1 MSTRLVHRP
10 ARSTRSIDT
19 GQPRVIETPPPGG
32 KGAKGRGNAMQT
44 MMPVV
49 GVLGSVG
56 MMSTMRTGTS
66 AVIGVGVLFVT
77 VLGAF
82 GMAFS
87 QRGRSGKESREQ
99 RNRYLDYLERLR
111 EDFGKM
117 ERTNRKTAVALN
129 PPADALVDCVRD
141 PARLWERRRSDS
153 DFLLV
158 RCATGRMPVVPATL
172 ASSGSMMDPP
182 DPFMMAEAEALARR
196 FALMPDMPLT
206 IPLDLAGNVSI
217 VGDRDGVVRIARAL
231 LLQAAVFHAPEDL
244 EMGACFPPATLP
256 QWQWVGW
263 LPHAVDP
270 ERREGPHPFRRIA
283 QKPSELA
290 DLIREDVASRATL
303 ASEAKRGSLRSG
315 DSRRMIKRLLV
326 LHDTYGDVATD
337 VVTADET
344 LTIGELGVT
353 VLHLVADRMQEP
365 SNVAIRIT
373 VQDGEVLVEDL
384 RGGGYLTAQG
394 RLDDT
399 PLATAEGL
407 ARTLSPLRLSA
418 DSLEEDASLKTVDFM
433 GLLQI
438 EDPGD
443 LNLAQMWVP
452 RHERSF
458 LRVPL
463 GLDSHGQPVVLD
475 LKESAQLGMGPHGLC
490 IGATGSGKSEVL
502 RTLVMGLLAT
512 HSPEDLAMVLID
524 YKGGATFAPFEG
536 VPHVAGIITNLV
548 DDPSLTERAYA
559 SLAGEVQ
566 RRQQMLKD
574 AGNVANITDYRLLRK
589 QRPDMPAYPHLFV
602 LIDEFGELL
611 TARPDFIDLFLSI
624 GRIGRSIGVHLLLAS
639 QRVEGG
645 KLRGLETYLSYRL
658 GLRTFSEEESR
669 TVLDTDDAFHL
680 PPLPGFG
687 YLKVDTSVYQRFRAA
702 YVSGPYKGRV
712 IPEEEKANDGPAVR
726 PYLVTPYQQPDLK
739 TLAAED
745 TKSDEDDSTERT
757 TGPTVLGVFVDQVKP
772 AGTPVP
778 QVWLPPLPKVC
789 TLDQVGGPVDIT
801 GSRGLQFAVKSPP
814 MSPAIGVI
822 DDPRKQAQS
831 VFRLDLTV
839 AGGHCALVGGPSS
852 GKTTFL
858 RTVVTS
864 LAHSYTPQEVAVYA
878 IDLAGGGLAPL
889 ADLPHVGGVAIRTD
903 REKIRRTLEEVRG
916 MLDEREVV
924 FRDRGI
930 DTMER
935 LRSLHAAGQV
945 PELPVADVVLIL
957 DNYGAIKTTFDELE
971 EPIADLV
978 QRGSSYGIHLVT
990 AMVRWTDV
998 RMATQALFGTV
1009 LELRLNDPADS
1020 NIDRRLQE
1028 TMRNAGPGRVL
1039 IPRNK
1044 LFGQLA
1050 LPRVDS
1056 MLQDDDLSEAMQG
1069 QALALGSAWQGPTA
1083 PKVRVLPLKL
1093 ERKTLPTAQ
1102 DEPETVPIGMD
1113 ETAMAPVLLDL
1124 FERDGNLVIFGDTA
1138 SGKTNLLKLIM
1149 QQLIDRYSSDEV
1161 VFAVMDPRRGL
1172 RGFLPDPY
1180 LGGYATSGRVGA
1192 GLAAGVSSELEKRL
1206 PDDTNDGAIVP
1217 VPGPKVIVVADD
1229 YDLLT
1234 SGGQAPMDPFLPYVA
1249 SGRDINLH
1257 FVITRRASGAG
1268 RALYEP
1274 FLTTVMESG
1283 TAGLVL
1289 SGDKSEG
1296 ALFTGAVPGNFP
1308 AGRGLFVRRGER
1320 PYLIQTALADGT
1332 ASADESDGGGVK

>member
-19 GQPRVIETPPPGG
+19 GQARVIETPPPGARG
-32 KGAKGRGNAMQT
+32 KAGGGAMQAL
-44 MMPVV
+44 MPAV

-66 AVIGVGVLFVT
+66 AVIGIGVLFLTMVGT
-77 VLGAF
+77 F

-87 QRGRSGKESREQ
+87 QRGRAGKESKDQ

-117 ERTNRKTAVALN
+117 ERSSRKTALALN
-129 PPADALVDCVRD
+129 PPADALVDCIRD
-141 PARLWERRRSDS
+141 PARLWERRRSDP

-172 ASSGSMMDPP
+172 AASGSMMDPP

-231 LLQAAVFHAPEDL
+231 MLQAAVFHAPEDL
-244 EMGACFPPATLP
+244 EMAVSFPPSALDL
-256 QWQWVGW
+256 WQWIGW
-263 LPHAVDP
+263 LPHTVDP
-270 ERREGPHPFRRIA
+270 ERREGPHPFRRVA
-283 QKPSELA
+283 SKPGELA
-290 DLIREDVASRATL
+290 ELIKDEVAARATL
-303 ASEAKRGSLRSG
+303 ASEAKRGSLGSG
-315 DSRRMIKRLLV
+315 DARRMVQRLLV
-326 LHDTYGDVATD
+326 LHDTYGDVATE

-344 LTIGELGVT
+344 LTVGELGVT
-353 VLHLVADRMQEP
+353 VLHLVSDRMQEP

-373 VQDGEVLVEDL
+373 VHEGKVLVEDL
-384 RGGGYLTAQG
+384 RGGGYMTAEGQ
-394 RLDDT
+394 LDDT

-407 ARTLSPLRLSA
+407 ARTLAPLRLSEE
-418 DSLEEDASLKTVDFM
+418 SLEEDASLKTIDFM
-433 GLLQI
+433 SLLQI

-443 LNLAQMWVP
+443 LELDRMWIP
-452 RHERSF
+452 RHERAF
-458 LRVPL
+458 LRVPI
-463 GLDSHGQPVVLD
+463 GLDSQGQPVVLD

-524 YKGGATFAPFEG
+524 YKGGATFAPFDG

-574 AGNVANITDYRLLRK
+574 AGNVANITDYRLLRE
-589 QRPDMPAYPHLFV
+589 QRPEMPPYPHLFV

-639 QRVEGG
+639 QRVEAG

-712 IPEEEKANDGPAVR
+712 APEEEAADGPAVR
-726 PYLVTPYQQPDLK
+726 PYLVTPYQQPDLEA
-739 TLAAED
+739 LAAGDE
-745 TKSDEDDSTERT
+745 KEKDEDDSTERT

-772 AGTPVP
+772 AATAVP

-789 TLDQVGGPVDIT
+789 TLDQVGGPIDI
-801 GSRGLQFAVKSPP
+801 GQRGLQFAVPAPP
-814 MSPAIGVI
+814 MAPAIGVV
-822 DDPRKQAQS
+822 DDPRKQTQS
-831 VFRLDLTV
+831 VLRLDLT
-839 AGGHCALVGGPSS
+839 ATGGHCALIGGPQS

-858 RTVVTS
+858 RTLVTS
-864 LAHSYTPQEVAVYA
+864 LAHSFTPQEVAIYA
-878 IDLAGGGLAPL
+878 IDLAGGGLQPL

-916 MLDEREVV
+916 MLDHREIV

-935 LRSLHAAGQV
+935 LRSMHASGAV
-945 PELPVADVVLIL
+945 PELPVADVVLVL
-957 DNYGAIKTTFDELE
+957 DNYGAIKTNFEDIE
-971 EPIADLV
+971 ETVADLI

-990 AMVRWTDV
+990 SMIRWSDV

-1009 LELRLNDPADS
+1009 MELRLNDPSDS

-1039 IPRNK
+1039 MPRNK
-1044 LFGQLA
+1044 LFAQLA

-1056 MLQDDDLSEAMQG
+1056 LLQDDDLSEAIQG
-1069 QALALGSAWQGPTA
+1069 QALALGSSWHGPTA
-1083 PKVRVLPLKL
+1083 PKVRVLPHRL
-1093 ERKTLPTAQ
+1093 ERRSLPNPQ
-1102 DEPETVPIGMD
+1102 QVPDTVPIGLD

-1149 QQLIDRYSSDEV
+1149 QQLIDRHSSDEV
-1161 VFAVMDPRRGL
+1161 IFAVMDPRRGL
-1172 RGFLPDPY
+1172 RGFTPDAY
-1180 LGGYATSGRVGA
+1180 LGGYATSGRVGT
-1192 GLAAGVSSELEKRL
+1192 GLAAGVSGELEKRL
-1206 PDDTNDGAIVP
+1206 PDDMSDAAPAP
-1217 VPGPKVIVVADD
+1217 VAGPRVIVVADD

-1234 SGGQAPMDPFLPYVA
+1234 SGGQTPMDAFLPYVA
-1249 SGRDINLH
+1249 SGRDIKLH
-1257 FVITRRASGAG
+1257 FLIARRASGAG

-1296 ALFTGAVPGNFP
+1296 ALFTGATPGNFP

-1320 PYLIQTALADGT
+1320 PSLIQTALADGT
-1332 ASADESDGGGVK
+1332 APTDDADGGE

>member
-19 GQPRVIETPPPGG
+19 GQPRMIETPPPGARG
-32 KGAKGRGNAMQT
+32 KAGGGAMQAL
-44 MMPVV
+44 MPAV

-66 AVIGVGVLFVT
+66 AVIGVGVLALTLVGT
-77 VLGAF
+77 F

-87 QRGRSGKESREQ
+87 QRGRSGKESRDQ

-111 EDFGKM
+111 EDFAKL
-117 ERTNRKTAVALN
+117 ERGSRKTALALN

-141 PARLWERRRSDS
+141 PARLWERRRSDP

-158 RCATGRMPVVPATL
+158 RCAVGRMPVVPASL

-231 LLQAAVFHAPEDL
+231 LLQAAVFHAPEDV
-244 EMGACFPPATLP
+244 EMAASFPPNALDL
-256 QWQWVGW
+256 WQWLGW
-263 LPHAVDP
+263 LPHMVDP

-283 QKPSELA
+283 AKPDELA
-290 DLIREDVASRATL
+290 DLIKDDVASRATL
-303 ASEAKRGSLRSG
+303 ASEAKRGSLGSG
-315 DSRRMIKRLLV
+315 DARRMIQRLLV
-326 LHDTYGDVATD
+326 LHDTYGEVATEVASPD
-337 VVTADET
+337 DT
-344 LTIGELGVT
+344 LGVGDLGVT
-353 VLHLVADRMQEP
+353 VLHLVADRTQEP
-365 SNVAIRIT
+365 SNVAVRLT
-373 VQDGEVLVEDL
+373 VQEGNVLVEDL

-394 RLDDT
+394 QLDDT

-407 ARTLSPLRLSA
+407 ARTLAPMRLSQE
-418 DSLEEDASLKTVDFM
+418 SLEEDAQLKTVDFM

-438 EDPGD
+438 EDPGAVD
-443 LNLAQMWVP
+443 LSRMWIP
-452 RHERSF
+452 RHERAF

-463 GLDSHGQPVVLD
+463 GLDSTGQPVVLD

-524 YKGGATFAPFEG
+524 YKGGATFAPFDG

-566 RRQQMLKD
+566 RRQQLLKD
-574 AGNVANITDYRLLRK
+574 AGNVANITDYRLLRE
-589 QRPDMPAYPHLFV
+589 QRPDLPAYPHLFV

-658 GLRTFSEEESR
+658 GLRTFSEEESQ
-669 TVLDTDDAFHL
+669 TVLDTPDAFHL

-702 YVSGPYKGRV
+702 YVSGPYKGRIV
-712 IPEEEKANDGPAVR
+712 PDAEQEQDGPAVR
-726 PYLVTPYQQPDLK
+726 PYMVTPYQQPELEA
-739 TLAAED
+739 LAAGDEAE
-745 TKSDEDDSTERT
+745 DEDDSTERT

-772 AGTPVP
+772 AATPVP

-789 TLDQVGGPVDIT
+789 TLDQVGGPVDI
-801 GSRGLQFAVKSPP
+801 GARGLQFAVPSPP
-814 MSPAIGVI
+814 MAPAVGVA
-822 DDPRKQAQS
+822 DNPQKQTQS
-831 VFRLDLTV
+831 VFRLDLTQ
-839 AGGHCALVGGPSS
+839 AGGHCALIGGPQS

-864 LAHSYTPQEVAVYA
+864 LAHSFTPQEVAVYA
-878 IDLAGGGLAPL
+878 IDLAGGGLQPL

-916 MLDEREVV
+916 MLDQREIV

-935 LRSLHAAGQV
+935 LRETHAAGSV
-945 PELPVADVVLIL
+945 PELPVADVVLVI
-957 DNYGAIKTTFDELE
+957 DNYGAIRTTFEDIE
-971 EPIADLV
+971 ETVADLI
-978 QRGSSYGIHLVT
+978 QRGSSYGVHVVT
-990 AMVRWTDV
+990 TMVRWSDV

-1009 LELRLNDPADS
+1009 LELRLNDPSDS

-1028 TMRNAGPGRVL
+1028 TMRTAGPGRL
-1039 IPRNK
+1039 LTPRNK
-1044 LFGQLA
+1044 LFAQLA

-1056 MLQDDDLSEAMQG
+1056 LLSDDDLTAAMQG
-1069 QALALGSAWQGPTA
+1069 QALAVTSAWQGPSA
-1083 PKVRVLPLKL
+1083 PTVRVLPLKI
-1093 ERKTLPTAQ
+1093 ERKTLPTTQ
-1102 DEPETVPIGMD
+1102 DEPVAVPIGLD

-1124 FERDGNLVIFGDTA
+1124 FERDGNLLIFGDTA
-1138 SGKTNLLKLIM
+1138 AGKTNLLKLVM

-1172 RGFLPDPY
+1172 RGFTPEAY

-1192 GLAAGVSSELEKRL
+1192 GLAAGVAGELEKRL
-1206 PDDTNDGAIVP
+1206 PDDLSDAAPVP
-1217 VPGPKVIVVADD
+1217 VAGPKVIVVADD

-1257 FVITRRASGAG
+1257 FVVARRASGAG

-1289 SGDKSEG
+1289 SGDKNEG
-1296 ALFTGAVPGNFP
+1296 ALFTGAAPGNFP

-1320 PYLIQTALADGT
+1320 PALIQTALADGT
-1332 ASADESDGGGVK
+1332 RTDGNGGGDK

>member
-19 GQPRVIETPPPGG
+19 GQPRVIETPPPGARG
-32 KGAKGRGNAMQT
+32 KAGGNAMQAL
-44 MMPVV
+44 MPAV

-66 AVIGVGVLFVT
+66 AVIGVGVLALT
-77 VLGAF
+77 VVGTF
-82 GMAFS
+82 GMMFS
-87 QRGRSGKESREQ
+87 QRGRSGKESRDQ

-111 EDFGKM
+111 EEFGKM
-117 ERTNRKTAVALN
+117 ERQNRKTALALN

-141 PARLWERRRSDS
+141 PARLWERRRSDP

-158 RCATGRMPVVPATL
+158 RCATGRMPVVPASL
-172 ASSGSMMDPP
+172 AQSGSMMDPP

-231 LLQAAVFHAPEDL
+231 MLQAAVFHAPEDL
-244 EMGACFPPATLP
+244 EVAASFPASALD

-263 LPHAVDP
+263 LPHTVDP

-283 QKPSELA
+283 SKPGDLA
-290 DLIREDVASRATL
+290 ELIRDDVASRVTL
-303 ASEAKRGSLRSG
+303 ASEARRGSLG
-315 DSRRMIKRLLV
+315 TGQRRMIQRMLV
-326 LHDTYGDVATD
+326 LHDTYGDVATE
-337 VVTADET
+337 VTPADPT
-344 LTIGELGVT
+344 LGIGELGVT
-353 VLHLVADRMQEP
+353 VLHLVQDRMQEP

-373 VQDGEVLVEDL
+373 VQEARVLVEDL
-384 RGGGYLTAQG
+384 RGGGYMTAEGQ
-394 RLDDT
+394 LDDT

-407 ARTLSPLRLSA
+407 ARSLAPLRLSEE
-418 DSLEEDASLKTVDFM
+418 SLEEDASLKTVDFM

-438 EDPGD
+438 QDPGD
-443 LNLAQMWVP
+443 LDLERMWVP
-452 RHERSF
+452 RHERAF

-463 GLDSHGQPVVLD
+463 GVDSHGQPVVLD

-524 YKGGATFAPFEG
+524 YKGGATFAPFDG

-574 AGNVANITDYRLLRK
+574 AGNVANITDYRLLRQ
-589 QRPDMPAYPHLFV
+589 QRPEMPPYPHLFV

-669 TVLDTDDAFHL
+669 TVLDTEDAFHL

-712 IPEEEKANDGPAVR
+712 LPEEEKAKDGPAVR
-726 PYLVTPYQQPDLK
+726 PYLVTPYQQPDLAK
-739 TLAAED
+739 LAAED
-745 TKSDEDDSTERT
+745 EKKDDKDDSTERT

-772 AGTPVP
+772 AATPVP

-789 TLDQVGGPVDIT
+789 TLDQVGGPVDMT
-801 GSRGLQFAVKSPP
+801 AARGLQYAVPAPP
-814 MSPAIGVI
+814 MSPAIGVV
-822 DDPRKQAQS
+822 DDPRKQSQS
-831 VFRLDLTV
+831 VFRLDLTHT
-839 AGGHCALVGGPSS
+839 GGHVALVGGPSS

-858 RTVVTS
+858 RTLVTS

-878 IDLAGGGLAPL
+878 IDLAGGGLQPL

-916 MLDEREVV
+916 MLDQREIV

-935 LRSLHAAGQV
+935 LRAMHAAGEV
-945 PELPVADVVLIL
+945 PELPVADVVLVL

-978 QRGSSYGIHLVT
+978 QRGSSYGIHMVT
-990 AMVRWTDV
+990 AMLRWSDV
-998 RMATQALFGTV
+998 RMATQTLFGTV
-1009 LELRLNDPADS
+1009 LELRLNDPSDS

-1039 IPRNK
+1039 TPRGK

-1050 LPRVDS
+1050 LPRTDS
-1056 MLQDDDLSEAMQG
+1056 LLQDDDLSEAIQG
-1069 QALALGSAWQGPTA
+1069 QALALSSAWQGPVA
-1083 PKVRVLPLKL
+1083 PRVRVLPHKL
-1093 ERKTLPTAQ
+1093 ERSTMPGPQ
-1102 DEPETVPIGMD
+1102 QEPVRVPIGLD

-1138 SGKTNLLKLIM
+1138 SGKTNLLKLILE
-1149 QQLIDRYSSDEV
+1149 QLTDRYSSDEV

-1172 RGFLPDPY
+1172 RGFLPEKY

-1192 GLAAGVSSELEKRL
+1192 GLAAGVAGELEKRL
-1206 PDDTNDGAIVP
+1206 PDDLNDAAPPP
-1217 VPGPKVIVVADD
+1217 VAGPKVIVVADD

-1234 SGGQAPMDPFLPYVA
+1234 SGGQAPMDPFLPYIA
-1249 SGRDINLH
+1249 SGRDISLH
-1257 FVITRRASGAG
+1257 FVIARRAAGAG
-1268 RALYEP
+1268 RAMYEP

-1289 SGDKSEG
+1289 SGDKAEG
-1296 ALFTGAVPGNFP
+1296 ALFTGAAPGNYP
-1308 AGRGLFVRRGER
+1308 PGRGLFVRRGER
-1320 PYLIQTALADGT
+1320 PSLIQTALADGT
-1332 ASADESDGGGVK
+1332 TSAADQKAE

>member
-19 GQPRVIETPPPGG
+19 GQPRVIETPPPGARG
-32 KGAKGRGNAMQT
+32 KAGGNPMQAL
-44 MMPVV
+44 MPAV

-56 MMSTMRTGTS
+56 MMSTMRTGMS
-66 AVIGVGVLFVT
+66 AVIGVGVLFLTLVGT
-77 VLGAF
+77 F

-87 QRGRSGKESREQ
+87 QRGRAGKESREQ

-111 EDFGKM
+111 DEFGKM
-117 ERTNRKTAVALN
+117 ERETRKQALALN
-129 PPADALVDCVRD
+129 PPADALVDAVRD
-141 PARLWERRRSDS
+141 PARLWERRRSDP

-206 IPLDLAGNVSI
+206 IPLDLSGNVSI

-244 EMGACFPPATLP
+244 EMGASFPPSALDL
-256 QWQWVGW
+256 WQWIGW

-283 QKPSELA
+283 AKPAELA
-290 DLIREDVASRATL
+290 DLIRDEVAARANL
-303 ASEAKRGSLRSG
+303 ASEAKRGSLG
-315 DSRRMIKRLLV
+315 DQRRMLQRLLV
-326 LHDTYGDVATD
+326 LHDTYGDVATE
-337 VVTADET
+337 VTTADPT
-344 LTIGELGVT
+344 LSAGDVGVT
-353 VLHLVADRMQEP
+353 VLHLVQDRMQEP
-365 SNVAIRIT
+365 SNVAIRVT

-384 RGGGYLTAQG
+384 RGGGYMTAQG

-407 ARTLSPLRLSA
+407 SRTLAPLRLSEE
-418 DSLEEDASLKTVDFM
+418 SLEEDASLKTVDFM
-433 GLLQI
+433 GLLGI
-438 EDPGD
+438 EDPGAVD
-443 LNLAQMWVP
+443 LDTMWRP
-452 RHERSF
+452 RHERAF

-463 GLDSHGQPVVLD
+463 GMDSHGQPVVLD

-524 YKGGATFAPFEG
+524 YKGGATFAPFDG

-574 AGNVANITDYRLLRK
+574 AGNVANITDYRLLRR
-589 QRPDMPAYPHLFV
+589 QRPELPPYPHLFV

-712 IPEEEKANDGPAVR
+712 VAEEEKAADGPAVR
-726 PYLVTPYQQPDLK
+726 PYLVTPYQQPDLEK
-739 TLAAED
+739 LAAED
-745 TKSDEDDSTERT
+745 KKDEDKDDSTERS

-772 AGTPVP
+772 AATAVP

-801 GSRGLQFAVKSPP
+801 AARGLQFAVQAPP
-814 MSPAIGVI
+814 MAPAVGVI
-822 DDPRKQAQS
+822 DDPRKQSQS
-831 VFRLDLTV
+831 VYRIDLTR
-839 AGGHCALVGGPSS
+839 AGGHCALIGGPAS

-858 RTVVTS
+858 RTIVSS

-878 IDLAGGGLAPL
+878 IDLAGGGLQPL
-889 ADLPHVGGVAIRTD
+889 ADFPHVGGVAIRTD

-916 MLDEREVV
+916 MLDERELV

-935 LRSLHAAGQV
+935 LRELHASGQV
-945 PELPVADVVLIL
+945 PELPVADVVLVL
-957 DNYGAIKTTFDELE
+957 DNYGAIKTTFDDLE
-971 EPIADLV
+971 EPMSDLI
-978 QRGSSYGIHLVT
+978 QRGSSYGIHVVITML
-990 AMVRWTDV
+990 RWSDV

-1009 LELRLNDPADS
+1009 LELRLNDPTDS

-1028 TMRNAGPGRVL
+1028 TMRNAGAGRLLTPGK
-1039 IPRNK
+1039 K
-1044 LFGQLA
+1044 LFAQLA

-1056 MLQDDDLSEAMQG
+1056 LLQDDDLSNAMQG
-1069 QALALGSAWQGPTA
+1069 QALALGSAWQGPGA
-1083 PKVRVLPLKL
+1083 PKVRMLPYRL
-1093 ERKTLPTAQ
+1093 ERKSLPNPQTEAVK
-1102 DEPETVPIGMD
+1102 VPIGLD

-1138 SGKTNLLKLIM
+1138 SGKTNLLKLVM

-1172 RGFLPDPY
+1172 RGFLPDKY

-1192 GLAAGVSSELEKRL
+1192 GLATGVAGELEKRL
-1206 PDDTNDGAIVP
+1206 PDDLSDAAPAP
-1217 VPGPKVIVVADD
+1217 VAGPKVIVVADD

-1234 SGGQAPMDPFLPYVA
+1234 SGGQAPMDAFLPYIA
-1249 SGRDINLH
+1249 SGRDISLH
-1257 FVITRRASGAG
+1257 FVIARRASGAG

-1289 SGDKSEG
+1289 SGDKGEG
-1296 ALFTGAVPGNFP
+1296 ALFTGATPGNFP

-1320 PYLIQTALADGT
+1320 PSLIQTALADGT
-1332 ASADESDGGGVK
+1332 TSAPEGEGGNK

>member
-19 GQPRVIETPPPGG
+19 GQPRVIETPPPGARG
-32 KGAKGRGNAMQT
+32 KAGGNAMQAL
-44 MMPVV
+44 MPAV

-66 AVIGVGVLFVT
+66 AVIGVGVLALT
-77 VLGAF
+77 VVGTF
-82 GMAFS
+82 GMMFS
-87 QRGRSGKESREQ
+87 QRGRSGKESRDQ

-111 EDFGKM
+111 EEFGKM
-117 ERTNRKTAVALN
+117 ERQNRKTALALN

-141 PARLWERRRSDS
+141 PARLWERRRGDP

-172 ASSGSMMDPP
+172 AQSGSMMDPP

-231 LLQAAVFHAPEDL
+231 MLQAAVFHAPEDL
-244 EMGACFPPATLP
+244 EVAASFPASALD

-263 LPHAVDP
+263 LPHTVDP

-283 QKPSELA
+283 SKPGDLA
-290 DLIREDVASRATL
+290 ELIRDDVASRVTL
-303 ASEAKRGSLRSG
+303 ASEARRGSLG
-315 DSRRMIKRLLV
+315 TGQRRMIQRMLV
-326 LHDTYGDVATD
+326 LHDTYGDVATE
-337 VVTADET
+337 VAPADPT
-344 LTIGELGVT
+344 LGIGELGVT
-353 VLHLVADRMQEP
+353 VLHLVQDRMQEP

-373 VQDGEVLVEDL
+373 VQEARVLVEDL
-384 RGGGYLTAQG
+384 RGGGYMTAEGQ
-394 RLDDT
+394 LDDT

-407 ARTLSPLRLSA
+407 ARSLAPLRLSEE
-418 DSLEEDASLKTVDFM
+418 SLEEDASLKTVDFM

-438 EDPGD
+438 QDPGD
-443 LNLAQMWVP
+443 LDLERMWVP
-452 RHERSF
+452 RHERAF

-463 GLDSHGQPVVLD
+463 GVDSHGQPVVLD

-524 YKGGATFAPFEG
+524 YKGGATFAPFDG

-574 AGNVANITDYRLLRK
+574 AGNVANITDYRLLRQ
-589 QRPDMPAYPHLFV
+589 QRPEMPPYPHLFV

-669 TVLDTDDAFHL
+669 TVLDTEDAFHL

-712 IPEEEKANDGPAVR
+712 VPEEEKAKDGPAVR
-726 PYLVTPYQQPDLK
+726 PYLVTPYQQPDLAK
-739 TLAAED
+739 LAAED
-745 TKSDEDDSTERT
+745 EKKDDKDDSTERT

-772 AGTPVP
+772 AATPVP
-778 QVWLPPLPKVC
+778 QVWLPPLPKIC
-789 TLDQVGGPVDIT
+789 TLDQVGGPIDMT
-801 GSRGLQFAVKSPP
+801 AARGLQYAVPAPP
-814 MSPAIGVI
+814 MSPAIGVV
-822 DDPRKQAQS
+822 DDPRKQSQS
-831 VFRLDLTV
+831 VFRLDLTHT
-839 AGGHCALVGGPSS
+839 GGHVALVGGPSS

-858 RTVVTS
+858 RTLVTS
-864 LAHSYTPQEVAVYA
+864 LAHSYTPQEVAIYA
-878 IDLAGGGLAPL
+878 IDLAGGGLQPL

-916 MLDEREVV
+916 MLDQREIV

-935 LRSLHAAGQV
+935 LRAMHAAGEV
-945 PELPVADVVLIL
+945 PELPVADVVLVL

-978 QRGSSYGIHLVT
+978 QRGSSYGIHMVT
-990 AMVRWTDV
+990 AMLRWSDV
-998 RMATQALFGTV
+998 RMATQTLFGTV
-1009 LELRLNDPADS
+1009 LELRLNDPSDS

-1039 IPRNK
+1039 TPRGK

-1050 LPRVDS
+1050 LPRTDS
-1056 MLQDDDLSEAMQG
+1056 LLQDDDLSEAIQG
-1069 QALALGSAWQGPTA
+1069 QALALSSAWQGPVA
-1083 PKVRVLPLKL
+1083 PRVRVLPHKL
-1093 ERKTLPTAQ
+1093 ERSTMPGPQ
-1102 DEPETVPIGMD
+1102 QEPVRVPIGLD

-1149 QQLIDRYSSDEV
+1149 EQLTDRYSSDEV

-1172 RGFLPDPY
+1172 RGFLPEKY

-1192 GLAAGVSSELEKRL
+1192 GLAAGVAGELEKRL
-1206 PDDTNDGAIVP
+1206 PDDLNDAAPPP
-1217 VPGPKVIVVADD
+1217 VAGPKVIVVADD

-1234 SGGQAPMDPFLPYVA
+1234 SGGQAPMDPFLPYIA
-1249 SGRDINLH
+1249 SGRDISLH
-1257 FVITRRASGAG
+1257 FVIARRAAGAG
-1268 RALYEP
+1268 RAMYEP

-1289 SGDKSEG
+1289 SGDKAEG
-1296 ALFTGAVPGNFP
+1296 ALFTGAAPGNYP
-1308 AGRGLFVRRGER
+1308 PGRGLFVRRGER
-1320 PYLIQTALADGT
+1320 PSLIQTALADGT
-1332 ASADESDGGGVK
+1332 TSAADQKAE

>member
-19 GQPRVIETPPPGG
+19 GQPRVIETPPPGARG
-32 KGAKGRGNAMQT
+32 KAGGNAMQAL
-44 MMPVV
+44 MPAV

-66 AVIGVGVLFVT
+66 AVIGVGVLFLT
-77 VLGAF
+77 LAGTM

-87 QRGRSGKESREQ
+87 SRGRAGKESREQ

-111 EDFGKM
+111 EEFGKM
-117 ERTNRKTAVALN
+117 ERASRKTALALN

-172 ASSGSMMDPP
+172 ATSGSMMDPP

-244 EMGACFPPATLP
+244 ELAACFPPASLD
-256 QWQWVGW
+256 QWQWIGW
-263 LPHAVDP
+263 LPHATDP
-270 ERREGPHPFRRIA
+270 DRREGPHPFRRIA
-283 QKPSELA
+283 QKPDELA
-290 DLIREDVASRATL
+290 GLISEDVASRATL
-303 ASEAKRGSLRSG
+303 ASEAKRGSLGNG
-315 DSRRMIKRLLV
+315 DARRMIQRMLV
-326 LHDTYGDVATD
+326 LHDTYGEVATE
-337 VVTADET
+337 VATNDET
-344 LTIGELGVT
+344 LSIGDVGVT

-373 VQDGEVLVEDL
+373 VQEGEVLVEDL

-394 RLDDT
+394 QLDDT

-407 ARTLSPLRLSA
+407 ARSLAPLRLSA
-418 DSLEEDASLKTVDFM
+418 ESLEEDASLKTVDFM
-433 GLLQI
+433 SLLQI
-438 EDPGD
+438 DDPGNVD
-443 LNLAQMWVP
+443 LERMWTP
-452 RHERSF
+452 RNERAF

-463 GLDSHGQPVVLD
+463 GLDSAGQPVVLD

-524 YKGGATFAPFEG
+524 YKGGATFAPFDG

-589 QRPDMPAYPHLFV
+589 QQPDLPAYPHLFV

-658 GLRTFSEEESR
+658 GLRTFSEEESQ
-669 TVLDTDDAFHL
+669 TVLNTPDAFHL

-702 YVSGPYKGRV
+702 YVSGPYKGAV
-712 IPEEEKANDGPAVR
+712 IETTEDDGPAVR
-726 PYLVTPYQQPDLK
+726 PYLVTPYQQPDMAK
-739 TLAAED
+739 LAAED
-745 TKSDEDDSTERT
+745 EKDEDEDEDDSTERT
-757 TGPTVLGVFVDQVKP
+757 TGPTVLGVFVEQVKP
-772 AGTPVP
+772 SSAPVP

-789 TLDQVGGPVDIT
+789 TLDQVGGPVDI
-801 GSRGLQFAVKSPP
+801 GPRGLQFAVPAPP

-822 DDPRKQAQS
+822 DDPRKQTQS
-831 VFRLDLTV
+831 VLRLDLTQ
-839 AGGHCALVGGPSS
+839 AGGHCAVIGGPQS
-852 GKTTFL
+852 GKTTFIRSL
-858 RTVVTS
+858 VTS

-878 IDLAGGGLAPL
+878 IDLAGGGLQPL

-916 MLDEREVV
+916 MLDQRELI

-935 LRSLHAAGQV
+935 LRSMHASGAI
-945 PELPVADVVLIL
+945 PELPVADIVLVL
-957 DNYGAIKTTFDELE
+957 DNYGAIKTTFDDLE
-971 EPIADLV
+971 EPIADLLG
-978 QRGSSYGIHLVT
+978 RGSSYGIHVVT
-990 AMVRWTDV
+990 TMIRWTDV
-998 RMATQALFGTV
+998 RMASQALFGTV
-1009 LELRLNDPADS
+1009 MELRINDPSDS

-1039 IPRNK
+1039 MPRTK
-1044 LFGQLA
+1044 LFAQLA

-1056 MLQDDDLSEAMQG
+1056 LLQDDDLTEAMQG
-1069 QALALGSAWQGPTA
+1069 QALALASAWQGPTA
-1083 PKVRVLPLKL
+1083 PKVRVLPLRL
-1093 ERKTLPTAQ
+1093 ERKTLPNPQQEAAL
-1102 DEPETVPIGMD
+1102 VPIGMD
-1113 ETAMAPVLLDL
+1113 ETRMAPVLLDL
-1124 FERDGNLVIFGDTA
+1124 FDRDGNLVIFGDTK
-1138 SGKTNLLKLIM
+1138 SGKTNLLKLIL
-1149 QQLIDRYSSDEV
+1149 QQLVDRYSSDEV

-1172 RGFLPDPY
+1172 RGFLPEKY

-1192 GLAAGVSSELEKRL
+1192 GLAAGVAGELEKRV
-1206 PDDTNDGAIVP
+1206 PDDSNSGAPVP
-1217 VPGPKVIVVADD
+1217 VAGPKVIVVADD

-1234 SGGQAPMDPFLPYVA
+1234 TGGQAPMDPFLPYIA
-1249 SGRDINLH
+1249 SGRDISLH
-1257 FVITRRASGAG
+1257 FLIARRASGAS

-1274 FLTTVMESG
+1274 FLTTVNESG

-1289 SGDKSEG
+1289 SGDRSEG
-1296 ALFTGAVPGNFP
+1296 ALFTGATPGNFP

-1320 PYLIQTALADGT
+1320 PALIQTALADGT
-1332 ASADESDGGGVK
+1332 PTTDDADGGGQQ

>member
-1 MSTRLVHRP
+1 VSTRLVHRP

-19 GQPRVIETPPPGG
+19 GQPRVIETPPPGARG
-32 KGAKGRGNAMQT
+32 KAGGGAMQAL
-44 MMPVV
+44 MPAV

-66 AVIGVGVLFVT
+66 AVIGVGVLALTLVGT
-77 VLGAF
+77 F

-111 EDFGKM
+111 EDFGKL
-117 ERTNRKTAVALN
+117 ERANRKTALALN

-141 PARLWERRRSDS
+141 PARLWERRRSDP

-231 LLQAAVFHAPEDL
+231 LLQAAVLHAPEDV
-244 EMGACFPPATLP
+244 EMAATFPPNALDL
-256 QWQWVGW
+256 WQWLGW
-263 LPHAVDP
+263 LPHTVDP
-270 ERREGPHPFRRIA
+270 ERREGPHPFRRFA
-283 QKPSELA
+283 AKPDELA
-290 DLIREDVASRATL
+290 DLIKDDVASRATL
-303 ASEAKRGSLRSG
+303 ATEAKRGSLGAG
-315 DSRRMIKRLLV
+315 DARRMIQRLLV
-326 LHDTYGDVATD
+326 LHDTYGEVATEVASPD
-337 VVTADET
+337 DT
-344 LTIGELGVT
+344 LGVGELGVT
-353 VLHLVADRMQEP
+353 VLHLVSDRMQEP
-365 SNVAIRIT
+365 SNVAVRLT
-373 VQDGEVLVEDL
+373 VQEGNVLVEDL

-394 RLDDT
+394 QLDDT

-407 ARTLSPLRLSA
+407 ARTLAPMRLSQE
-418 DSLEEDASLKTVDFM
+418 SLEEDAQLKTVDFM
-433 GLLQI
+433 SLLQI
-438 EDPGD
+438 EDPGAVE
-443 LNLAQMWVP
+443 LSRMWMP
-452 RHERSF
+452 RHERAF

-463 GLDSHGQPVVLD
+463 GLDSTGEPVVLD

-524 YKGGATFAPFEG
+524 YKGGATFAPFDG

-574 AGNVANITDYRLLRK
+574 AGNIANITDYRLLRE
-589 QRPDMPAYPHLFV
+589 QRPDLPAYPHLFV

-658 GLRTFSEEESR
+658 GLRTFSEEESQ
-669 TVLDTDDAFHL
+669 TVLDTPDAFHL

-702 YVSGPYKGRV
+702 YVSGPYKGRI
-712 IPEEEKANDGPAVR
+712 IPDAEKEQDGPAVR
-726 PYLVTPYQQPDLK
+726 PYLVTPYQQPELEA
-739 TLAAED
+739 LAAGDEAEED
-745 TKSDEDDSTERT
+745 DDSTERT

-772 AGTPVP
+772 AATPVP

-789 TLDQVGGPVDIT
+789 TLDQVGGPVDI
-801 GSRGLQFAVKSPP
+801 GARGLQFAVPSPP
-814 MSPAIGVI
+814 MAPAVGVM
-822 DDPRKQAQS
+822 DNPQKQTQS
-831 VFRLDLTV
+831 VFRLDLTQ
-839 AGGHCALVGGPSS
+839 AGGHCALIGGPQS

-864 LAHSYTPQEVAVYA
+864 LAHSFTPQEVAIYA
-878 IDLAGGGLAPL
+878 IDLAGGGLQPL

-916 MLDEREVV
+916 MLDQREVV

-935 LRSLHAAGQV
+935 LRESHAAGAV
-945 PELPVADVVLIL
+945 PELPVADVVLVI
-957 DNYGAIKTTFDELE
+957 DNYGAIRTTFEDIE
-971 EPIADLV
+971 ETVADLI
-978 QRGSSYGIHLVT
+978 QRGSSYGVHVVT
-990 AMVRWTDV
+990 TMVRWSDV

-1009 LELRLNDPADS
+1009 LELRLNDPSDS

-1028 TMRNAGPGRVL
+1028 TMRTAGPGRVL
-1039 IPRNK
+1039 TPRNK
-1044 LFGQLA
+1044 LFVQLA

-1056 MLQDDDLSEAMQG
+1056 LLSDDDLTGAMQG
-1069 QALALGSAWQGPTA
+1069 QALAITSAWQGPPA
-1083 PKVRVLPLKL
+1083 PKVRVLPLKI

-1102 DEPETVPIGMD
+1102 DEPVAVPIGLD

-1124 FERDGNLVIFGDTA
+1124 FERDGNLLIFGDTA
-1138 SGKTNLLKLIM
+1138 AGKTNLLKLLM

-1172 RGFLPDPY
+1172 RGFTPEAY

-1192 GLAAGVSSELEKRL
+1192 GLAAGVAGELEKRL
-1206 PDDTNDGAIVP
+1206 PDDLSDAAPAP
-1217 VPGPKVIVVADD
+1217 VAGPKVIVVADD

-1234 SGGQAPMDPFLPYVA
+1234 SGGQVPMDPFLPYVA

-1257 FVITRRASGAG
+1257 FVVARRASGAG

-1274 FLTTVMESG
+1274 FLTTLMESG

-1289 SGDKSEG
+1289 SGDKNEG
-1296 ALFTGAVPGNFP
+1296 ALFTGAAPGNFP

-1320 PYLIQTALADGT
+1320 PALIQTALADGT
-1332 ASADESDGGGVK
+1332 PTDGDGGGNN